1 MSTMRT
7 DPAESSREIDVPARG
22 GGAAPVEQACPRCG
36 YDLSGVVQS
45 WEGECPLR
53 GQCSECGLEL
63 EWAEVVA
70 PKWVPPAWSI
80 EHAKYVGVWGLA
92 RRGAKGVVRAMWPWA
107 LWRGVPLGAPVVA
120 SRLPIVALMMF
131 AAGWVAMSITALALM
146 VVSTL
151 IFQHV
156 VSTGALGVGV
166 QAPGLVERLTSEWA
180 TWAFPVW
187 PASRRSGPL
196 DEEKARA
203 LVVVV
208 GMTLAVAPSFVLMPV
223 TMSRQ
228 RVKWSHVWRAVAWG
242 MWVLPVVCAVT
253 PLLRLF
259 AECLFYASLGAGSR
273 RAWQEVYLAVR
284 YWGPIGGVLV
294 MFAVTWMWWAV
305 AVGAYMRIRHPRF
318 TAFLLTLV
326 AWLIVMISSL
336 GIPGMF
342 RDLVRVTYRITI

>member
-1 MSTMRT
+1 METHSADMIR
-7 DPAESSREIDVPARG
+7 PIDLPSGDA
-22 GGAAPVEQACPRCG
+22 GAASMEVVCPRCG

-45 WEGECPLR
+45 WESECPVR
-53 GQCSECGLEL
+53 GQCSECGLDV
-63 EWAEVVA
+63 EWAEVVS
-70 PKWVPPAWSI
+70 PKWLPPAWSI
-80 EHAKYVGVWGLA
+80 EHARYVGVWGLLG
-92 RRGAKGVVRAMWPWA
+92 RGVRGVVRAMWPWA
-107 LWRGVPLGAPVVA
+107 LWRGIPLGAPVVVA
-120 SRLPIVALMMF
+120 RLPIVAGMMF
-131 AAGWVAMSITALALM
+131 VAGWMAMTIVALVLMTAS
-146 VVSTL
+146 VL

-156 VSTGALGVGV
+156 VASGALGPGT

-223 TMSRQ
+223 TMIRQ
-228 RVKWSHVWRAVAWG
+228 RVRWVHVARAAAWG

-253 PLLRLF
+253 PLLRLL
-259 AECLFYASLGAGSR
+259 AECLFYASLGGAAKR
-273 RAWQEVYLAVR
+273 TWQEVYLGVR
-284 YWGPIGGVLV
+284 YWGPIGGVLL
-294 MFAVTWMWWAV
+294 MFTVTWAWWAI
-305 AVGAYMRIRHPRF
+305 AVRAYMKIRHPRF